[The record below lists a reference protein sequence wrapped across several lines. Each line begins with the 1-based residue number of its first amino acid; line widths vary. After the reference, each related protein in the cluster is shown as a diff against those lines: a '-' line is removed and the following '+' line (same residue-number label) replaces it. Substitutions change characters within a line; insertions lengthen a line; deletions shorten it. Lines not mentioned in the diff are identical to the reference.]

1 MKYLFIGAHAD
12 DIEIGCGGTL
22 SKAYKKNQIY
32 NFIATDSEYN
42 DENGRLVRTK
52 LDAKKDIDRCYR
64 NKNIK
69 NIINDEKVFYLE
81 NNEKLRSKLVRLKKK
96 INPSVVFLPW
106 IYDPHP
112 DHKNL
117 AEAAL
122 SVFKDSENIFMYRS
136 NWYYSIHSF
145 KKNFF
150 SDITK
155 YYNHKIKMVLSFK
168 SEIKRTKSIWI
179 NQIENECVSNGNII
193 NKKYAEAFEVVKI
206 SSGFKIL

>member
-42 DENGRLVRTK
+42 DEKGRLVRTK

-69 NIINDEKVFYLE
+69 NIINNEKVFYLE
-81 NNEKLRSKLVRLKKK
+81 NNEILRAKLVRLKKK

-136 NWYYSIHSF
+136 NWYYSVHSF
-145 KKNFF
+145 KKNLF

-155 YYNHKIKMVLSFK
+155 YYNRKIKMVLSFK

-179 NQIENECVSNGNII
+179 KKIENECISNGNII

-206 SSGFKIL
+206 SSGFKIS

>member
-1 MKYLFIGAHAD
+1 MRYLFVGAHAD

-22 SKAYKKNQIY
+22 LKAFKKNQIY
-32 NFIATDSEYN
+32 NFIATDSEYS
-42 DENGRLVRTK
+42 DENGKLIRTK

-64 NKNIK
+64 NKDIK
-69 NIINDEKVFYLE
+69 NIINNEKVFYLE
-81 NNEKLRSKLVRLKKK
+81 NNEILRSKLVRLKKK
-96 INPSVVFLPW
+96 INPNVVFLPW
-106 IYDPHP
+106 IHDPHP

-117 AEAAL
+117 AEAVL

-136 NWYYSIHSF
+136 NWYFSVHNF

-150 SDITK
+150 SDVTNYYK
-155 YYNHKIKMVLSFK
+155 YKIKMVLCFK

-179 NQIENECVSNGNII
+179 NKIQNECISNGNII

-206 SSGFKIL
+206 SSGFKI

>member
-1 MKYLFIGAHAD
+1 MNYLFVGAHAD

-22 SKAYKKNQIY
+22 LKAYKKNKIY

-42 DENGRLVRTK
+42 DESGKLIRTK
-52 LDAKKDIDRCYR
+52 LNAKKDIDRCYH

-69 NIINDEKVFYLE
+69 NIIDDEKVFYLE
-81 NNEKLRSKLVRLKKK
+81 NNEILRTKLVRLKKK
-96 INPSVVFLPW
+96 INPHVVFLPW
-106 IYDPHP
+106 VHDPHP

-122 SVFKDSENIFMYRS
+122 SVFKDVENIFMYRS
-136 NWYYSIHSF
+136 NWYYSIYSF
-145 KKNFF
+145 NKNFF
-150 SDITK
+150 SDITNNFD
-155 YYNHKIKMVLSFK
+155 YKIKMVLSFK

-179 NQIENECVSNGNII
+179 DKIKNECISNGNII

-206 SSGFKIL
+206 SSGFKI

>member
-1 MKYLFIGAHAD
+1 MRYLFVGAHAD

-22 SKAYKKNQIY
+22 LKAFKKNQIY
-32 NFIATDSEYN
+32 NFIATDSEYS
-42 DENGRLVRTK
+42 DENGKLIRTK

-64 NKNIK
+64 NKDIK
-69 NIINDEKVFYLE
+69 NIINNEKVFYLE
-81 NNEKLRSKLVRLKKK
+81 NNEILRSKLVRLKKK
-96 INPSVVFLPW
+96 INPNVVFLPW
-106 IYDPHP
+106 IHDPHP

-117 AEAAL
+117 AEAVL

-136 NWYYSIHSF
+136 NWYYSVHNF

-150 SDITK
+150 SDVTNYYK
-155 YYNHKIKMVLSFK
+155 YKIKMVLCFK

-179 NQIENECVSNGNII
+179 NKIQNECISNGNII

-206 SSGFKIL
+206 SSGFKI

>member
-22 SKAYKKNQIY
+22 LEAYKKNQIY

-52 LDAKKDIDRCYR
+52 LNAKKDIDRCYR

-81 NNEKLRSKLVRLKKK
+81 NNEILRSKLVRLKKK
-96 INPSVVFLPW
+96 INPGVVFLPW

-136 NWYYSIHSF
+136 NWYYSVHSF

-150 SDITK
+150 SDITNN
-155 YYNHKIKMVLSFK
+155 YNHKIKMVLSFK

-179 NQIENECVSNGNII
+179 NKIKNECASNGNII

-206 SSGFKIL
+206 SSGFKI